1 MLITPD
7 RLAARLGDPSLRV
20 LDCTVRLLRPPGG
33 GPYAPQ
39 SGLASY
45 VSAHIPGA
53 GFADLIGALSD
64 PAAPLPFALPTA
76 SRFGAAIGSLGVG
89 PGVHVVAYGQES
101 PMWATRLWW
110 LLRYFGFDSVSVLD
124 GGLPAWVAAGLPVS
138 DGPAAAVPATRFEPR
153 PRPGLLATQRDVA
166 EISAAGAGSG
176 ACLVNAL
183 APAVFRGEG
192 PTSYSR
198 PGRIPGSVNSP
209 AGELLDPETGR
220 FLPLASL
227 RSRLADLLAAPDVVA
242 YCGGGVSATMVVF
255 ALGLLGRDEVRLYDG
270 SLAEWSADRSLPL
283 DVG

>member
-33 GPYAPQ
+33 GPYTPQ
-39 SGLASY
+39 SGRASY
-45 VSAHIPGA
+45 LSAHIPGA

-64 PAAPLPFALPTA
+64 PEAPLPFALPA
-76 SRFGAAIGSLGVG
+76 PARFSAAIGSLGVG
-89 PGVHVVAYGQES
+89 PGVHVVAYAQES

-124 GGLPAWVAAGLPVS
+124 GGLPAWIAAGLPVS
-138 DGPAAAVPATRFEPR
+138 GGPAAAVPTLRFESR
-153 PRPGLLATQRDVA
+153 PRPGLLATRGDVA
-166 EISAAGAGSG
+166 EISTAGAGSG

-209 AGELLDPETGR
+209 AGELLEPDRGQ

-227 RSRLADLLAAPDVVA
+227 RSRLAGLLAAPDVVA

-255 ALGLLGRDEVRLYDG
+255 ALALLGRDDVRLYDG

-283 DVG
+283 EVG